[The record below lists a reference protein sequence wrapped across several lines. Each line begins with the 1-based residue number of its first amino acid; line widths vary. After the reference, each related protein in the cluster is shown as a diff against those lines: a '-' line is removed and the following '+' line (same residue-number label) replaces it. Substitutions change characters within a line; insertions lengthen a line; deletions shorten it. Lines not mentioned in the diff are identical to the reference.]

1 MHDLIVGRSGTDF
14 PPLLDFLKP
23 TPTALRVRIDS
34 TNPGPLQRVPVGSG
48 IAIHGQ
54 NSVVNLTFR
63 IVSSK
68 ECTPRSKL
76 GGSKIDEVG
85 SKIDEALI
93 FVPPQREGLVTP
105 PQQRPPPHTPHI
117 CPLAPPAA
125 AKTRNSSPTQT
136 HKLTQHADSSPTHTS
151 RIMVDSD
158 TPTHSTIGTHC
169 VHPHGPRATTP
180 ARQP

>member
-105 PQQRPPPHTPHI
+105 PQQPGLHRTRPTY
-117 CPLAPPAA
+117 APSHPQRPR
-125 AKTRNSSPTQT
+125 KRET
-136 HKLTQHADSSPTHTS
+136 H
-151 RIMVDSD
+151 
-158 TPTHSTIGTHC
+158 
-169 VHPHGPRATTP
+169 HPHKRINSHNTQIPRQHTRAG
-180 ARQP
+180 